1 MKRRLSIITMGV
13 MALFIM
19 LSVPVS
25 AQKLQEKKTAD
36 VKQVES
42 TFQRGNFKKSA
53 DNGKMR
59 SKAIAQNA
67 VKPSKYS
74 NLLKAAK
81 RMNPMAPFGRPF
93 RIAKADGDVLVPP
106 FTETWDGTYN
116 SMYSII
122 DANQDTKTWVLG
134 STYAYCQ
141 YNTANAADDWLVSP
155 ALQLEGGK
163 QYDFEAAI
171 YCALA
176 SYPERVEILF
186 GTGEDPTTY
195 TNYILEATDITK
207 PVSAEDAQP
216 ITGKV
221 VPAADGVYH
230 IAFHGI
236 SDADMYQLRIHS
248 WSLTPPANTEVPSP
262 VSDLQVAPA
271 ANGALNAV
279 VAFTAPTTTVGGA
292 ALESLTKIEILC
304 NGTVAETI
312 ENPIPGSLQSV
323 TVPVPESGSYKFDV
337 IPYNA
342 EGAGA
347 AVSATVFIGL
357 VPTAVS
363 DLQVTPAADG
373 ALTAVV
379 SFTAPTTTL
388 GDIPLD
394 TISKIEILCDSVL
407 AETIYNPVPG
417 SSQSVTVTV
426 PENGTYKFDVIPYA
440 ADGAGPAASASSYI
454 GKDAPSYVVNIEGV
468 DNKNG
473 TATFTWA
480 PYTEETGVHGLPL
493 DLSTLKYNVYSTKEN
508 EDGGI
513 EIGDLLQTVTDTV
526 ATIDCPNWNT
536 GDFDFFYAVVVPVV
550 SDVEGEE
557 NYGAIVIGAPEELP
571 FFESTTTEGE
581 DISINH
587 DWWISSI
594 AGSSNWGLTET
605 SADDEGGGFAYQ
617 AASFGQ
623 DYAAALNTNKIT
635 LAGAEKPVLK
645 FNYALQTGYFGGYA
659 DLYVAIELQDGTGY
673 NFVLTASTDNEGF
686 QESTWYEGV
695 VDLSEFANEEYVIV
709 SFIGASNDYGGTVY
723 LDNINITDMAGI
735 DDLSVE
741 LYAPSSVNAGS
752 TLQAFALVEN
762 LGAEDVEAGAYS
774 VNFYVNGE
782 LYKTI
787 TETDAMEALTGYAI
801 YSVEYPVTLFDKEGV
816 TIKTEVVY
824 ENDTDVE
831 NNADEGEIAVLV
843 SNLPT
848 VTDLSGVE
856 EGGDVSLTWSAP
868 EGGAELVTETFEEGN
883 GGFTAIDA
891 DGDGFNWEYIQSERY
906 KAQSGIGLWISASYD
921 NDSGSALTPDEWLIT
936 PKALLDGTFSFYA
949 CGQDPD
955 WADEH
960 FAVFVSTTGNNPE
973 DFTQVSEEYVAT
985 GDMTQYSVD
994 LSGYNGA
1001 EGYIAIR
1008 HFNSTDMYVLNIDD
1022 VTFTRVLPGVTG
1034 YNVYRDGEL
1043 IATVENTEYVD
1054 EGVADGEHAYF
1065 VSVLYEGSQESDLSN
1080 EFDITIGSWLPGD
1093 VNHDGEVDVNDVMAV
1108 VSHILG
1114 NEPTKFYATEANLN
1128 GDEEIDVNDVMA
1140 IVNIILNGGNTPAAA
1155 IMAKDKLVMTSNANG
1170 YNINLKASE
1179 VYTGCRMTIQL
1190 PEGCTLLDA
1199 KAANGVTVT
1208 ANSLGD
1214 GVYRL
1219 VAFSQECKDI
1229 NGEDALI
1236 SLSVNGN
1243 CNDNASISEIYFT
1256 NPSFDLIS
1264 FAPVENVTG
1273 IDELKAQTENAPAYN
1288 LQGVKAENL
1297 TRGVYVRD
1305 GKKFVVK

>member
-1 MKRRLSIITMGV
+1 MG
-13 MALFIM
+13 MLALLLM
-19 LSVPVS
+19 LSAPVS
-25 AQKLQEKKTAD
+25 AQKLHEKKTGD

-42 TFQRGNFKKSA
+42 TFQRGIFKKSA
-53 DNGKMR
+53 DNGKMS

-141 YNTANAADDWLVSP
+141 YNTANGADDWLVSP

-176 SYPERVEILF
+176 AYPERVEILF

-207 PVSAEDAQP
+207 TVSAEDAQP

-230 IAFHGI
+230 IAFHSI

-248 WSLTPPANTEVPSP
+248 WSLTPPANTEIPSP

-292 ALESLTKIEILC
+292 ALESLTKIEILY

-312 ENPIPGSLQSV
+312 ENPIPGSSQSV
-323 TVPVPESGSYKFDV
+323 TVTVPESGSYKFDV

-342 EGAGA
+342 EGAGS

-388 GDIPLD
+388 GDIPLE
-394 TISKIEILCDSVL
+394 SLPKIEILCDSVL

-440 ADGAGPAASASSYI
+440 AGGAGPAASASSYI

-468 DNKNG
+468 DNKDG
-473 TATFTWA
+473 SVTFSWA

-493 DLSTLKYNVYSTKEN
+493 DLSTLKYNVYSAYV
-508 EDGGI
+508 DGNSLAL
-513 EIGDLLQTVTDTV
+513 GDLLTTVTDTL

-536 GDFDFFYAVVVPVV
+536 GDFDLFYAVVAPVV
-550 SDVEGEE
+550 SDIEGDY
-557 NYGAIVIGAPEELP
+557 NAGSIVIGAPEELP

-581 DISINH
+581 DIKINH

-594 AGSSNWGLTET
+594 AGSSNWGLTDD
-605 SADDEGGGFAYQ
+605 SADDEGGCFLYQ
-617 AASFGQ
+617 AASLGQ

-673 NFVLTASTDNEGF
+673 NFVFSASTDDEGF
-686 QESTWYEGV
+686 QEGTWYEGV

-709 SFIGASNDYGGTVY
+709 SFIGASNDYGGSAY
-723 LDNINITDMAGI
+723 LDNIQIKDMAGV
-735 DDLSVE
+735 DDLSVKV
-741 LYAPSSVNAGS
+741 YAPEKAETGS
-752 TLQAFALVEN
+752 TIQAFALVEN
-762 LGAEDVEAGAYS
+762 VGGQDVEAGSYS
-774 VNFYVNGE
+774 VKFYVNGE
-782 LYKTI
+782 LYETI
-787 TETDAMEALTGYAI
+787 TETEAMEALTGYSI

-816 TIKTEVVY
+816 TIKAEVVY

-831 NNADEGEIAVLV
+831 NNADEAEIAVLV
-843 SNLPT
+843 NDLPT

-856 EGGDVSLTWSAP
+856 EDGNVSLTWSAP
-868 EGGAELVTETFEEGN
+868 EAGLATVTADFEDGED
-883 GGFTAIDA
+883 GFSTIDA
-891 DGDGFNWEYIQSERY
+891 DNDGNGWELVNGLKS
-906 KAQSGIGLWISASYD
+906 QSGTNAWSSASYV
-921 NDSGSALTPDEWLIT
+921 NNVGPLTPDNWLVT
-936 PKALLDGTFSFYA
+936 PRALLTGKFSFYA
-949 CGQDPD
+949 CGQDAS
-955 WADEH
+955 WAEEH
-960 FAVFVSTTGNNPE
+960 FAVFVTTGDSLNTQSY
-973 DFTQVSEEYVAT
+973 TQVSEEFVAT
-985 GDMTQYSVD
+985 SEMTKYTVD
-994 LSGYNGA
+994 LSDYDGV

-1008 HFNSTDMYVLNIDD
+1008 HFNCTDMFRLNVDD
-1022 VTFTRVLPGVTG
+1022 VTYTPVGATEMVANG

-1043 IATVENTEYVD
+1043 IATVEDTEYVD

-1065 VSVLYEGSQESDLSN
+1065 VSVLYGEQESDFSN
-1080 EFDITIGSWLPGD
+1080 EFDITISGGWLPGD
-1093 VNHDGEVDVNDVMAV
+1093 VDHDGEVGINDVMAV
-1108 VSHILG
+1108 VAYVLG
-1114 NEPTKFYATEANLN
+1114 NTPEVFYPTEANLD
-1128 GDEEIDVNDVMA
+1128 GDSEIGINDINE
-1140 IVNIILNGGNTPAAA
+1140 IVKIILDGTQAAPASARTTQ
-1155 IMAKDKLVMTSNANG
+1155 DRLVMTSTADG

-1179 VYTGCRMTIQL
+1179 AYTGCQMTIQL
-1190 PEGCTLLDA
+1190 PNSCTLVDA
-1199 KAANGVTVT
+1199 QAANGITVKT
-1208 ANSLGD
+1208 NDLGN
-1214 GVYRL
+1214 GTYRL
-1219 VAFSQECKDI
+1219 VAYSAEGKKI
-1229 NGEDALI
+1229 NTEDALI

-1243 CNDNASISEIYFT
+1243 CNDNASISQILFT
-1256 NPSFDLIS
+1256 NPAFELVS
-1264 FAPVENVTG
+1264 FAAVESVTG
-1273 IDELKAQTENAPAYN
+1273 IADVKAQTENAPAYN